1 MDVQGLQLQLQPVV
15 IMRWRVFSVEGNMGT
30 KSHGWL
36 VVGGEG
42 STYGLR
48 STPL

>member
-1 MDVQGLQLQLQPVV
+1 MDVQGLQLQPAV

-30 KSHGWL
+30 NSHGWL
-36 VVGGEG
+36 VVR
-42 STYGLR
+42 GLR